1 MFPLCKMFLYLWPEI
16 MEQKEK
22 EILFQAGELFS
33 KYGIKSMTMDDI
45 SRQLGISKKTLYQ
58 YVDNKK
64 DLVKKSIQL
73 HIDDEQCCMEDVLSS
88 EGNAIDEL
96 MKMTKMVG
104 SQMKE
109 MHPSVIFDLKKYHL
123 EAYKCLA
130 NHRDDFI
137 YTNIKRN
144 IESGMQSGLYRS
156 NINPEILTR
165 LYLSMVN
172 VIMDPQVSTLEEYS
186 NSEIYIEMIRYHIRG
201 IASAKGRE
209 YLKQKFNQENI

>member
-1 MFPLCKMFLYLWPEI
+1 MD
-16 MEQKEK
+16 QKEK
-22 EILFQAGELFS
+22 EILLQAADLFS

-73 HIDDEQCCMEDVLSS
+73 HINDEQCCMEDVLNAK
-88 EGNAIDEL
+88 GNAIDEL
-96 MKMTKMVG
+96 MMMTKMVG

-109 MHPSVIFDLKKYHL
+109 MHPSVIFDLKKYHI
-123 EAYKCLA
+123 EAYKCLT

-144 IESGMQSGLYRS
+144 IEDGMKSGLYRS
-156 NINPEILTR
+156 NINSEIITR

-172 VIMDPQVSTLEEYS
+172 VIMDPESSALEKHS
-186 NSEIYIEMIRYHIRG
+186 NTEVYIEMIRYHVRG
-201 IASAKGRE
+201 IASSKGRE
-209 YLKQKFNQENI
+209 YLKQKFNQDNL

>member
-1 MFPLCKMFLYLWPEI
+1 MFLYLHPEI
-16 MEQKEK
+16 MDQKEK
-22 EILFQAGELFS
+22 EILLQAGELFA
-33 KYGIKSMTMDDI
+33 KYGIKSMTMDDV

-73 HIDDEQCCMEDVLSS
+73 HINDEKCCMEDVLSS
-88 EGNAIDEL
+88 KGNAIDEL

-137 YTNIKRN
+137 YVSIKRN
-144 IESGMQSGLYRS
+144 IENGMRSGLYRS

-172 VIMDPQVSTLEEYS
+172 VIMDPESSILEGHS
-186 NSEIYIEMIRYHIRG
+186 KSEIYIEMIRYHIRG